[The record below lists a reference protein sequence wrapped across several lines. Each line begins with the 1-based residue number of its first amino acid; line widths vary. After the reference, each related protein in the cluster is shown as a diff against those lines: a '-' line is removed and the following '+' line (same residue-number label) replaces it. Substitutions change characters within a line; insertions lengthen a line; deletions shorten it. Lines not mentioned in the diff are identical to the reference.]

1 MTDHSTKQHIDDLII
16 QLLGNELDEK
26 DKEEL
31 CQWVNAAEENKKHF
45 MNCQEI
51 WFSSLSSEELSKYDG
66 KKAYQLFLDRVKD
79 ARQGE
84 NYEEHHDFLS
94 KWLVYAAVLAAF
106 CIISYVSYHHGQTTI
121 KSNFAD
127 IVIEAPQ
134 GSRTK
139 LGLPDGTIVWLNA
152 GSKIAYS
159 QGFGLTDR
167 QVMLTGEGYF
177 EVKKNE
183 KLPFSVKSV
192 NLQINDIG
200 TVFNFRD
207 YPNDAE
213 AIVSLLE
220 GKVSLNDVNH
230 KEKAF
235 YLNPHDQ
242 AVFDKTTGNIVITT
256 SSATQEAVS
265 WTSGKLILNG
275 QPFAE
280 IIKMLERSYNV
291 KIIVTNPNLYHC
303 HFYGNFLRQEQSVTD
318 ILNDLSATGKLHY
331 KKKDN
336 RNIILY

>member
-1 MTDHSTKQHIDDLII
+1 MMEYSVQQHIDDLII
-16 QLLGNELDEK
+16 QLLGNELNEK

-31 CQWVNAAEENKKHF
+31 CQWVNASEANKKYF
-45 MNCQEI
+45 MDRQEI
-51 WFSSLSSEELSKYDG
+51 WFSSIDSEELAKYDG
-66 KKAYQLFLDRVKD
+66 KKAYQLFLDRVED
-79 ARQGE
+79 ARRDDE
-84 NYEEHHDFLS
+84 DEARHAFPS
-94 KWLVYAAVLAAF
+94 RWLAYAAVLAAF

-121 KSNFAD
+121 KSDFAN

-139 LGLPDGTIVWLNA
+139 LNLPDGTVVWLNA

-183 KLPFSVKSV
+183 KLPFSVKSE
-192 NLQINDIG
+192 NLQVNDIG
-200 TVFNFRD
+200 TIFNFSD

-213 AIVSLLE
+213 AVVSLLE
-220 GKVSLNDVNH
+220 GKVSLNDVKH
-230 KEKAF
+230 QEKVF

-242 AVFDKTTGNIVITT
+242 AIFNKSTGNMVINT
-256 SSATQEAVS
+256 SAATQETVS

-275 QPFAE
+275 QPFGE
-280 IIKMLERSYNV
+280 IVKVLERSYNV
-291 KIIVTNPNLYHC
+291 KIIVANPNLNHY
-303 HFYGNFLRQEQSVTD
+303 HFYGDFLRQEESLTD

-331 KKKDN
+331 KMKDKKT
-336 RNIILY
+336 IILY